1 MMSSCAG
8 VVTVDRNIIRLVHY
22 TTQEYFQC
30 RGLKSF
36 EDVQRG
42 IIAPSCLTYL
52 SYDVFV
58 DGYLTDLWKTA
69 FYSYAAQNWAYHIQ
83 DAQQSVEDLAL
94 KFLMDDEKAS
104 ASSQVLVPIQ

>member
-1 MMSSCAG
+1 MYKG
-8 VVTVDRNIIRLVHY
+8 VSLPQAVLPIFRM
-22 TTQEYFQC
+22 
-30 RGLKSF
+30 
-36 EDVQRG
+36 
-42 IIAPSCLTYL
+42 
-52 SYDVFV
+52 V

-104 ASSQVLVPIQ
+104 ASSQVLVPIQQRLCCCCCCIV